1 MNEHEKFCVDEAN
14 YHLQR
19 AQELLTEG
27 LRNPKKYHDESRE
40 FYRMLTKLLPFM
52 ILIQHSESLRPD
64 SETEESLPSTPS
76 STQSDSGSY
85 EPESH
90 FDQ

>member
-52 ILIQHSESLRPD
+52 VLIQHNESLRLD

-76 STQSDSGSY
+76 STQSDSDSY
-85 EPESH
+85 EPEPHS
-90 FDQ
+90 DQ

>member
-27 LRNPKKYHDESRE
+27 LRNPKKYHDEARE

-52 ILIQHSESLRPD
+52 VLIQHNESLRPD
-64 SETEESLPSTPS
+64 SETEESLPSTPY
-76 STQSDSGSY
+76 STQSDSDSY

-90 FDQ
+90 SDH

>member
-1 MNEHEKFCVDEAN
+1 MNEHERFCVNEAN

-52 ILIQHSESLRPD
+52 VLIQHNESLRPD
-64 SETEESLPSTPS
+64 SETEESLPGTPS
-76 STQSDSGSY
+76 STQSDSDSY

-90 FDQ
+90 SDQ

>member
-27 LRNPKKYHDESRE
+27 LRNPKKYHDESKQ
-40 FYRMLTKLLPFM
+40 FYGMLVKLLPFM
-52 ILIQHSESLRPD
+52 VLIQHNESLRPD
-64 SETEESLPSTPS
+64 SETEESLPDTPS
-76 STQSDSGSY
+76 STQSDEGSF
-85 EPESH
+85 EPATPPGH
-90 FDQ
+90 

>member
-52 ILIQHSESLRPD
+52 VLIQHNESLRLD

-76 STQSDSGSY
+76 STQSDSDSY

-90 FDQ
+90 SDQ